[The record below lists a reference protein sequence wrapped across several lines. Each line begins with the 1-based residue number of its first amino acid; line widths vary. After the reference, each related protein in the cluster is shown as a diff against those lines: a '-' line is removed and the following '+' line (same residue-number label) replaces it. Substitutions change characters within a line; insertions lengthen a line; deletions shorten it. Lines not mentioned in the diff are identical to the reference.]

1 MFRCGHC
8 GSGYSSRAAAS
19 WSQCPRCLARENLS
33 VPLTFEFGWRDP
45 KSVPSG
51 DPRPE
56 RKPGRAAAR
65 AGE

>member
-19 WSQCPRCLARENLS
+19 WSQCPRCLARENRS
-33 VPLTFEFGWRDP
+33 VPLTFEFGWRGE
-45 KSVPSG
+45 KSVP
-51 DPRPE
+51 PE
-56 RKPGRAAAR
+56 KPQSQPKPGGASAR